1 MNSYAMRAFVIV
13 GTILT
18 ALALPG
24 AGHAHIALTSPT
36 PRYADL
42 KLPPCGRGAGD
53 ARTSNVTT
61 FRPGETITVAWTETI
76 DHPGHYRISFD
87 SDGQDA
93 FVGPTGCADFYT
105 APSVLVDN
113 IADRS
118 GSQLK
123 YTQQVTL
130 PNIECS
136 RCTLQVIQ
144 VMTDKPPYGNG
155 DDIYH
160 QCADLVLSSGATGG

>member
-1 MNSYAMRAFVIV
+1 MNTYALRAFFTV
-13 GTILT
+13 GTFLA
-18 ALALPG
+18 ALSLPG
-24 AGHAHIALTSPT
+24 AAQAHIQLVSPT
-36 PRYADL
+36 PRYLDL
-42 KLPPCGRGAGD
+42 KLPPCGRGASD

-61 FRPGETITVAWTETI
+61 FRPGETITVTWIETI

-87 SDGQDA
+87 PDGQSA
-93 FVGPTGCADFYT
+93 FVEPRSFTDFNT

-118 GSQLK
+118 GSQLM

-130 PNIECS
+130 PNLECS
-136 RCTLQVIQ
+136 NCTLQLIQ

-155 DDIYH
+155 DDVYH
-160 QCADLVLSSGATGG
+160 QCADLVLSSGAPT